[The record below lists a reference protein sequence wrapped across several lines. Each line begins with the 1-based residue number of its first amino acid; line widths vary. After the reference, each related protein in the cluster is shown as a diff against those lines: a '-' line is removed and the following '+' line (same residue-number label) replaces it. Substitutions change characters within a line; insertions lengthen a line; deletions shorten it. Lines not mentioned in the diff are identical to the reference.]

1 MEGATTER
9 KIKVGGPMQS
19 GGKDRRDNLRKLHD
33 HTTIY
38 LDYSVYFEIIC
49 FVIVSLSLARDN
61 FIRSMSVQCILLTKL
76 SLWIL
81 FISVVNLFHDRI
93 QLFSVSPLGYGKK
106 DHFIHDS

>member
-1 MEGATTER
+1 MGLFTRDVSVVEGATTER

-33 HTTIY
+33 HTTMY

-61 FIRSMSVQCILLTKL
+61 FNKVNVSAMHFVNKVKFMD
-76 SLWIL
+76 
-81 FISVVNLFHDRI
+81 FIY
-93 QLFSVSPLGYGKK
+93 FSSE
-106 DHFIHDS
+106 FIP